1 MEIQISSLEEMRK
14 YLEFLLWHYRLV
26 DALWFLKVE
35 ERFGTSE
42 AVRMNEE
49 IWSKIGEIAARDLKK
64 YFNIGRGLKE
74 FERAF
79 RLYPWNIIISPEIV
93 VEEDRMMF
101 KVPHCPPQE
110 ARVKHGLG
118 EFPCKTMHVKE
129 LTNFARVIDPN
140 LKVIC
145 KYAPPDPHPEN
156 IWCEWEIKTTKN
168 SEEV

>member
-1 MEIQISSLEEMRK
+1 MEIQISSLEVMRK

-74 FERAF
+74 FESA
-79 RLYPWNIIISPEIV
+79 
-93 VEEDRMMF
+93 
-101 KVPHCPPQE
+101 
-110 ARVKHGLG
+110 
-118 EFPCKTMHVKE
+118 
-129 LTNFARVIDPN
+129 
-140 LKVIC
+140 
-145 KYAPPDPHPEN
+145 
-156 IWCEWEIKTTKN
+156 
-168 SEEV
+168 